1 MGLLST
7 LSSLARDG
15 AVHLEEGLD
24 ALKSEVSRRVGTQ
37 SDHLHLQPYRGF
49 GTRERFVMTGR
60 ALRGKPLE
68 PAEEDQGLWTNVL
81 EAIRRFESDE
91 IPHAPIHAE
100 FGTVERS
107 LTTDEEGYFDLDWR
121 VPESQVGAEPW
132 QKVSLTLHD
141 PHDPD
146 STATATGRVLIP
158 GEDAEF
164 GIISDID
171 DTVLMTGATSLSS
184 MARLTL
190 LHNARTRLPFEGV
203 AGLYRA
209 LEAGS
214 DGARRNPLFYVSSS
228 PWNLYD
234 LLDDF
239 FRHRDLPEGVI
250 LLRDLGLTEDH
261 WLKSGHEHKRQKI
274 ERILA
279 LYPHLPF
286 VLIGDSGQE
295 DPEIYR
301 SVVTAHPGRI
311 PAIFIRDA
319 SPGTARARDVAALAE
334 ETTRTGTLMALGED
348 SRSAA
353 VLAVEAGLI
362 PAAALETVGLA
373 LELDAQR
380 PTAAEALA
388 SAPGG

>member
-1 MGLLST
+1 MALLRT
-7 LSSLARDG
+7 LSELARDG
-15 AVHLEEGLD
+15 AVQVEEGLD
-24 ALKSEVSRRVGTQ
+24 ALKSEVARRVGVE
-37 SDHLHLQPYRGF
+37 SDHLHLQSYRGF
-49 GTRERFVMTGR
+49 GTRERFVMSGR
-60 ALRGKPLE
+60 AVRGKPLE
-68 PAEEDQGLWTNVL
+68 PADEDQGLWTNVL

-91 IPHAPIHAE
+91 IPRAPIRAE

-121 VPESQVGAEPW
+121 VPEDQVGAEPW
-132 QKVSLTLHD
+132 QEVTLTLRD
-141 PHDPD
+141 PHDAD
-146 STATATGRVLIP
+146 ATATATGRVLVP

-171 DTVLMTGATSLSS
+171 DTVLVTGATSLGS

-261 WLKSGHEHKRQKI
+261 WVKSGHGHKREKI
-274 ERILA
+274 ERILE

-301 SVVTAHPGRI
+301 SVVDAYPGRI
-311 PAIFIRDA
+311 RAVFIRDA
-319 SPGTARARDVAALAE
+319 SPGTPRASEVAALAE
-334 ETTRTGTLMALGED
+334 ETTRAGTVMALVDD
-348 SRSAA
+348 SRAA
-353 VLAVEAGLI
+353 ALLSVDAGLI
-362 PAAALETVGLA
+362 PPSALETVGLA
-373 LELDAQR
+373 LDLDARR

-388 SAPGG
+388 SEVAG